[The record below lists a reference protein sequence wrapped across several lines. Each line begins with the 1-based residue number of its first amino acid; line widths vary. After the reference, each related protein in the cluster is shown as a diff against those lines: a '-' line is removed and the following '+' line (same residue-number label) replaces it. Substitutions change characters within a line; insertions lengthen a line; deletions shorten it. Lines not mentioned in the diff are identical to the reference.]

1 MKLIKNPLVLAF
13 AIIGVCAVLYGAWH
27 LYEQHETREP
37 SRAMFAAPAPSGIPD
52 IFHDAPPPKQP

>member
-1 MKLIKNPLVLAF
+1 MKEIKKPLILAF
-13 AIIGVCAVLYGAWH
+13 AIIGVCAVFYGAWH
-27 LYEQHETREP
+27 LYEQHEAREQ